1 MTKNQT
7 NLSKNVIQ
15 HAEKPRDEIR
25 QKEYAVVEEAWI
37 KALLTRGAFGTLAT
51 VHGKQPF
58 LNPILFLYIEA
69 DHAIYFHGAYV
80 GRMRANISINPN
92 VCFNVNEIGRILP
105 DKKAAEFGVEY
116 NSVTVFGRAE
126 MINDEKETERLLQ
139 GLMDKYAPHL
149 KPNQDYT
156 PAQPEDIKR
165 TLVCKINIEDWT
177 GKQLTDDGET
187 IDPYYYPH
195 LPVIRHP
202 EQ

>member
-7 NLSKNVIQ
+7 NLLKSVRK

-25 QKEYAVVEEAWI
+25 KKEYAVVDEAWI

-51 VHGKQPF
+51 VYEKQPF

-69 DHAIYFHGAYV
+69 DHAIYFHGATV

-92 VCFNVNEIGRILP
+92 VCFNVIEMGRILP
-105 DKKAAEFGVEY
+105 NKEAAEFGLEY

-126 MINDEKETERLLQ
+126 MINDETETERLLQ

-149 KPNQDYT
+149 KPNQDYI

-177 GKQLTDDGET
+177 GKQITDDKET
-187 IDPYYYPH
+187 IAPYYYPH
-195 LPVIRHP
+195 MPVIQHP
-202 EQ
+202 GQ

>member
-1 MTKNQT
+1 MTNHQA
-7 NLSKNVIQ
+7 NISKDVMKY
-15 HAEKPRDEIR
+15 AGKPRNDIR
-25 QKEYAVVEEAWI
+25 RKEYAVVDEAWI

-51 VHGKQPF
+51 VHEQQPF
-58 LNPILFLYIEA
+58 LTPLLFLYIEA
-69 DHAIYFHGAYV
+69 EHAIYFHGATV

-92 VCFNVNEIGRILP
+92 VCFNVTEIGRILP
-105 DKKAAEFGVEY
+105 DKKAAEFGLEY

-126 MINDEKETERLLQ
+126 MIHDEKEIERLLQ

-149 KPNQDYT
+149 KPNQDYI

-177 GKQLTDDGET
+177 GKQLTDDEES

-202 EQ
+202 E